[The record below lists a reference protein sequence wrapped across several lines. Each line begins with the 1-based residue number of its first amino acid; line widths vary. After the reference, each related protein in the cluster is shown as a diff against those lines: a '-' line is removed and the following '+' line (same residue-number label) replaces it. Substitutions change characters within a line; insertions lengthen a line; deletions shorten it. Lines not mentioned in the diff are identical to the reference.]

1 MGGGRNEEVGKEKW
15 GSRERE
21 GRNGEGEEKQGARA
35 NTALKK
41 ITKKNRK

>member
-15 GSRERE
+15 GLRERE

-35 NTALKK
+35 NTALKNH
-41 ITKKNRK
+41 KKNRK